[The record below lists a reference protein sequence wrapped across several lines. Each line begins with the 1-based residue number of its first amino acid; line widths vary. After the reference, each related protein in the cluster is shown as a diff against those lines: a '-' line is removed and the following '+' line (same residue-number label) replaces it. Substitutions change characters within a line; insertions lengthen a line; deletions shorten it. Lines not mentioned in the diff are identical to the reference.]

1 MADMTKELCD
11 KLDERL
17 NETIEQYR
25 QKSGLSKVAF
35 NGTVTGFLLKTG
47 IKLAVADGMG
57 PMTLRQAVNLLI
69 DEAFREAGM

>member
-1 MADMTKELCD
+1 MI